1 MCREQRQKSKMNGRF
16 YSDLI
21 IDYRKHQL
29 FIKNQEVEF
38 SNKEFEIIKFLSV
51 NVEQVFARE
60 MIYEKLWGLMIIK
73 YSRNI
78 SVKFD

>member
-60 MIYEKLWGLMIIK
+60 MIYEKLWGLMIVK